1 LSSRAKADAPVTLG
15 AALRDQ
21 WLLEPGLAFLNHG
34 SYGAV
39 PKAVL
44 GVQDDLKRCQEQQPV
59 AFMQRHLAEEI
70 RRAAAV
76 LAAFLGARGEHLA
89 FVGNATEG
97 VNAVAKSLDFDVG
110 DQIVT
115 TSHAYFSVRNTLAN
129 VCDRTGARLV
139 VAALPLPIPG
149 PEAVLEAVEAA
160 LTARTR
166 LLVIDHV
173 ASPTATVLPVEE
185 LVALARRRGVPVLI
199 DGAHGAGMLALHIQD
214 LGADWYVGTCHK
226 WLCAPRGSG
235 FLWAS
240 PDAPATVHPPVTSR
254 GPAEGFPQEFDWTGT
269 RDYTPWL
276 SVPAAIQ
283 FLERLGPN
291 RLRAYCNGLAA
302 EAGQMLAA
310 RWGSELAAPPSML
323 GAMATVRLPEFGPAD
338 RTTAVKLHD
347 WLLDAHRIEVPV
359 LLLSGSLWVRLSA
372 PVYNGIED
380 YQRLGEAIA
389 QWPPP

>member
-1 LSSRAKADAPVTLG
+1 MTFG
-15 AALRDQ
+15 ASLRDE

-34 SYGAV
+34 SYGAT
-39 PKAVL
+39 PKTVL
-44 GVQDDLKRCQEQQPV
+44 GFQDDLRRRLERQPV
-59 AFMQRHLAEEI
+59 AFMQRHLADEI

-76 LAAFLGARGEHLA
+76 LAGFLGARGDDLA

-97 VNAVAKSLDFDVG
+97 VNAVAKSLDFGPG

-115 TSHAYFSVRNTLAN
+115 TSHAYYSVRNTLEN
-129 VCDRTGARLV
+129 ICDRTGARLV

-160 LTARTR
+160 LTAQTR
-166 LLVIDHV
+166 FLVIDHV
-173 ASPTATVLPVEE
+173 TSPTAAVLPVED

-199 DGAHGAGMLALHIQD
+199 DGAHAAGMLDLDIQAP
-214 LGADWYVGTCHK
+214 GADWYVGTCHK

-240 PDAPATVHPPVTSR
+240 PDAPAAVHPPVTSR
-254 GPAEGFPQEFDWTGT
+254 GPAEGFPREFDWTGT

-283 FLERLGPN
+283 FFGRLGPD
-291 RLRAYCNGLAA
+291 RGRAYCHGLAA
-302 EAGQMLAA
+302 AAGQMLAA
-310 RWGSELAAPPSML
+310 RWDGELAAPLSML
-323 GAMATVRLPEFGPAD
+323 GAMATVRLPDFGAAD
-338 RTTAVKLHD
+338 RTTAVTLHD

-359 LLLSGSLWVRLSA
+359 LPLGGSLWVRLSA
-372 PVYNGIED
+372 QVYNVIED
-380 YQRLGEAIA
+380 YERLGEAIV
-389 QWPPP
+389 QWPRDSRHAR